1 MIVYTLCSTKG
12 GVGKTTLA
20 ANMGGLLADLGLR
33 VLMIDAD
40 IQPSLSKYYETKSK
54 APVGLYDVV
63 TRGSVTENAISTT
76 VIDNLDLIYS
86 DATPETNN
94 GEANL
99 QNWLASKFDSF
110 LRIRMALKSPVVTEN
125 YDVVIIDTQGAQG
138 PLQDAAILAA
148 DQLIAPIPPSIID
161 AREFYTSTINLL
173 NRFDTDIT
181 RCGPLKAVLY
191 RMDRT
196 KNAKVIAGEIRK
208 DFIKMQGRVDV
219 LETAIPAA
227 KAYTEAATGRTP
239 VHLYDSVRTGASA
252 CAAEVMMDFV
262 FELIPSLRT
271 LIDGSDGVDAGNPS
285 EGA

>member
-1 MIVYTLCSTKG
+1 VIVYTLCSTKG

-54 APVGLYDVV
+54 APVGIYDVV

-208 DFIKMQGRVDV
+208 DLRAFLPVQQRKSWLIKRRRRSES
-219 LETAIPAA
+219 LP
-227 KAYTEAATGRTP
+227 
-239 VHLYDSVRTGASA
+239 SA
-252 CAAEVMMDFV
+252 
-262 FELIPSLRT
+262 R
-271 LIDGSDGVDAGNPS
+271 N
-285 EGA
+285 